1 MNDCFRPIFALLL
14 PVALAGP
21 PALRAED
28 GAATPIL
35 ARIRVV
41 QGQNAVHTAGARSAP
56 VLTVEVTDETGKP
69 VEGAAVSFRIP
80 ATGPGGLFPNGLT
93 SDVVLTDARGR
104 AAAGGV
110 RWNRIPGPFQI
121 RVTTVKGTARAGL
134 AVPAYL
140 ADKPSDPAA
149 KTTEPPGLPNPRRK
163 WLMVAVIA
171 GGVMAGSVA
180 VGLVRRPGAATAAA
194 AQSGTALSVGPPTV
208 TIGGP
213 Q

>member
-1 MNDCFRPIFALLL
+1 MNVCLRNTFVLLL

-21 PALRAED
+21 PALPADD
-28 GAATPIL
+28 GVSTPIL

-41 QGQNAVHTAGARSAP
+41 QGQNAVHPVGARSAS
-56 VLTVEVTDETGKP
+56 VVTVEVTDETGKP
-69 VEGAAVSFRIP
+69 MEGAAVSFRIP

-104 AAAGGV
+104 ATAAGV

-121 RVTTVKGTARAGL
+121 RVTTVKGAARAGL
-134 AVPAYL
+134 VVPAYL
-140 ADKPSDPAA
+140 ADKPSDPAG
-149 KTTEPPGLPNPRRK
+149 KTMEPPGLPNPRRK

-171 GGVMAGSVA
+171 GGVLAGSVA
-180 VGLVRRPGAATAAA
+180 VGLVRGGGAATVSTV
-194 AQSGTALSVGPPTV
+194 QNGTALSVGPPTV